1 MLIYIERYKYIRQD
15 NMDIRKETVN
25 GKTVLYLNGRLDTS
39 NSSILE
45 NEINEA
51 LAETNDLELD
61 LTKLEYMSSSG
72 LRVILLAQKQIK
84 AKGGSLVVS
93 NVNEYIMEIFDI
105 TGFSNILTI
114 K

>member
-1 MLIYIERYKYIRQD
+1 
-15 NMDIRKETVN
+15 MDIRKETVN
-25 GKTVLYLNGRLDTS
+25 GRTVLYLDGRLDTS
-39 NSSILE
+39 NSSNLE

-51 LAETNDLELD
+51 LTETDELELD

-72 LRVILLAQKQIK
+72 LRVILLAQKQIN
-84 AKGGSLVVS
+84 AKGGILVVS

>member
-1 MLIYIERYKYIRQD
+1 
-15 NMDIRKETVN
+15 
-25 GKTVLYLNGRLDTS
+25 
-39 NSSILE
+39 
-45 NEINEA
+45 
-51 LAETNDLELD
+51 
-61 LTKLEYMSSSG
+61 MSSSG

>member
-1 MLIYIERYKYIRQD
+1 
-15 NMDIRKETVN
+15 MDIKKELID
-25 GKTVLYLNGRLDTS
+25 GRTVLYLEGRLDTS
-39 NSSILE
+39 NSAALE
-45 NEINEA
+45 KEINDT
-51 LAETNDLELD
+51 LAKTDNVELD

-72 LRVILLAQKQIK
+72 LRVFLMTQKKMNSQ
-84 AKGGSLVVS
+84 GGTLVVR